1 VPRFVAALF
10 ASLVVASAASATP
23 EARITARLQSPTEAV
38 TAGRGWTAIVLV
50 RDGKRPY
57 SGRVS
62 ILARGDLGR
71 RTYAARRAKPGRY
84 RARIVFPGGGLWTLQ
99 VRAGRRTAR
108 LASID
113 VRGAGPRISGPH
125 GVEIAEEHGDL
136 LVADREGTGFFEVNL
151 RTRAKK
157 LVASGFDHPMF
168 LNFGPGGFL
177 YVVDAER
184 VWRFEPDG
192 SKTPIAGNG
201 TRGLS
206 GDGGPATAAQL
217 GGPGDFAFDAA
228 GNLYISEY
236 DNGVRIVTPDGRI
249 ATLAGVGR
257 EGYSGD
263 GGPARAAE
271 FGAPHALDVLPD
283 GTVFVADSHNG
294 VIRRIDGASRVVTTV
309 ADGFSAPVGIDARAD
324 GSFYVADAR
333 LDHIVRVAPN
343 GARTAH
349 GRRLDV
355 PVTVAAD
362 SRGNLYVSELER
374 RTVRRID
381 AVTGRMSVIVR
392 P

>member
-1 VPRFVAALF
+1 MSRLVAALF
-10 ASLVVASAASATP
+10 ASLAVVSAASAAP
-23 EARITARLQSPTEAV
+23 QARITARLQSPTDAV
-38 TAGRGWTAIVLV
+38 TAGRSWKATVLV

-62 ILARGDLGR
+62 ILAQGEVGR

-84 RARIVFPGGGLWTLQ
+84 RAQLLFPGGGSWTLH
-99 VRAGRRTAR
+99 VRAGRRNAR
-108 LASID
+108 IASIE

-125 GVEIAEEHGDL
+125 GIEIAEAHGDL
-136 LVADREGTGFFEVNL
+136 LVPDRDGTAFFEVNL

-157 LVASGFDHPMF
+157 LVATGFDHPMF
-168 LNFGPGGFL
+168 LKFGPGGFL
-177 YVVDAER
+177 YIVDSGR

-236 DNGVRIVTPDGRI
+236 DNGVRIVAPDGRI

-309 ADGFSAPVGIDARAD
+309 AGGFSAPVGIDARAD

-343 GARTAH
+343 GARTSH
-349 GRRLDV
+349 GRGLDI
-355 PVTVAAD
+355 PVTVAVD
-362 SRGNLYVSELER
+362 SGGNIYVSELER

-381 AVTGRMSVIVR
+381 ALTGRMSVIVR

>member
-1 VPRFVAALF
+1 MLRLVAALF
-10 ASLVVASAASATP
+10 ASLAVVSAASAGP
-23 EARITARLQSPTEAV
+23 QARITARLQGPTDAV
-38 TAGRGWTAIVLV
+38 TAGRSWKAIVLV

-57 SGRVS
+57 SGRLS
-62 ILARGDLGR
+62 ILARGELGR
-71 RTYAARRAKPGRY
+71 RAYAARRTKPGRY
-84 RARIVFPGGGLWTLQ
+84 QAQLVFPAGGPWTLQ

-113 VRGAGPRISGPH
+113 VRGAGPRIAGPH
-125 GVEIAEEHGDL
+125 GVAIAEEHGDL
-136 LVADREGTGFFEVNL
+136 LVPDRDGTAFFEVNL
-151 RTRAKK
+151 RTRARK
-157 LVASGFDHPMF
+157 LVATGFDHPLF
-168 LNFGPGGFL
+168 LKFGPGGFL
-177 YVVDAER
+177 YIVDSGR

-206 GDGGPATAAQL
+206 GDGGRATAAQL

-249 ATLAGVGR
+249 DTLAGVGR

-294 VIRRIDGASRVVTTV
+294 VIRRIDGSSRVVATV

-333 LDHIVRVAPN
+333 LDHIVRVAQN
-343 GARTAH
+343 GARTSL
-349 GRRLDV
+349 GRGLDV
-355 PVTVAAD
+355 PVTVAVD
-362 SRGNLYVSELER
+362 SRGNVYVSELER

-381 AVTGRMSVIVR
+381 ALTGRMSVIVR

>member
-1 VPRFVAALF
+1 MSRLVAALF
-10 ASLVVASAASATP
+10 ASLAVVSAASAAP
-23 EARITARLQSPTEAV
+23 QARITARLQSPTDAV
-38 TAGRGWTAIVLV
+38 TAGRSWKAIVLV

-62 ILARGDLGR
+62 ILAQGEVGR
-71 RTYAARRAKPGRY
+71 RTYAAQRAKPGRY
-84 RARIVFPGGGLWTLQ
+84 RAQLLFPGGGSWTLH
-99 VRAGRRTAR
+99 VRAGRRSAR
-108 LASID
+108 IASIE

-125 GVEIAEEHGDL
+125 GIEIAEAHGDL
-136 LVADREGTGFFEVNL
+136 LVPDRDGTAFFEVNL

-157 LVASGFDHPMF
+157 LVATGFDHPMF
-168 LNFGPGGFL
+168 LKFGPGGFL
-177 YVVDAER
+177 YIVDSGR

-236 DNGVRIVTPDGRI
+236 DNGVRIVAPDGRI

-271 FGAPHALDVLPD
+271 FGAPHALDVLRD

-343 GARTAH
+343 GARTSH
-349 GRRLDV
+349 GRGLDV
-355 PVTVAAD
+355 PVTVTAD

-381 AVTGRMSVIVR
+381 ALTGRMSVIVR